1 MNALTNSIDI
11 ALATMAAEREPGRC
25 YSCIEIAEACGCD
38 SGTVRN
44 IEQKALAK
52 LRHAL
57 KRAGFEKV
65 ELDPA

>member
-1 MNALTNSIDI
+1 
-11 ALATMAAEREPGRC
+11 MAADREWGRT
-25 YSCIEIAEACGCD
+25 YSCAEIAEACGCTA
-38 SGTVRN
+38 GAIRV
-44 IEQKALAK
+44 IEGKALAK

>member
-1 MNALTNSIDI
+1 MSARTNSIDI
-11 ALATMAAEREPGRC
+11 ALATMAADREWGRT
-25 YSCIEIAEACGCD
+25 YSCAEIAEACGCTA
-38 SGTVRN
+38 GAIRV
-44 IEQKALAK
+44 IEGKALAK